1 MNISFSF
8 PIDST
13 AKAKC
18 VGGAIGAGLT
28 LWTLFLFGK
37 FAYFQN
43 LNFLNMLPKL
53 DAYHIQI
60 QVNHLS
66 NLAWG
71 LFAAVITACGILIFC
86 FHKAYNAYQK
96 IKQKEMSA
104 QLEK

>member
-18 VGGAIGAGLT
+18 IGGAIVSGLT
-28 LWTLFLFGK
+28 LWALFLFGK

-53 DAYHIQI
+53 DAYHIQV

-66 NLAWG
+66 KLAWMLLNLIIAAWG
-71 LFAAVITACGILIFC
+71 LLLLSFD
-86 FHKAYNAYQK
+86 KAYDAYQE
-96 IKQKEMSA
+96 IKQKEMSV
-104 QLEK
+104 QFEK